1 MKRICAITMARNDAF
16 FLKKWIS
23 YYGKELG
30 EENLYVFLDGEDQ
43 SLPYDTGKVNVIIR
57 KRVSQEVTVADRTR
71 IGFLNE
77 QAHKLLEKYDL
88 VIGGDA
94 DELLVVDP
102 KVGKS
107 LVEYLS
113 TAKCKPCISG
123 LGIDVGQHLKEE
135 LPIDDTKP
143 FLSQRKYALMDSQY
157 TKPVVVSER
166 VNWGAGFHRVKGR
179 NYRIDKNLYLF
190 HFGSVDEG
198 IYKAKFND
206 QERISEG
213 WTKHMNQRYRTIR
226 LVTIKKALDGDKY
239 LPVARF
245 LQTLIRHP
253 FMCTRPYMY
262 FWKMIIRIPERFS
275 SVV

>member
-23 YYGKELG
+23 YYGRELG
-30 EENLYVFLDGEDQ
+30 EENLYLFLDGEDQ
-43 SLPYDTGKVNVIIR
+43 SLPYDTGKVNVVVR
-57 KRVSQEVTVADRTR
+57 KRVSQEVTVGDHTR

-143 FLSQRKYALMDSQY
+143 VLSQRKYALMDSQY

-166 VNWGAGFHRVKGR
+166 VHWGAGFHRVKGR

-226 LVTIKKALDGDKY
+226 LVTNKKALDGDKF

-275 SVV
+275 STV

>member
-1 MKRICAITMARNDAF
+1 MARNDAF

-23 YYGKELG
+23 YYGRELG
-30 EENLYVFLDGEDQ
+30 EENLFVYLDGEDQ
-43 SLPYDTGKVNVIIR
+43 SLPYDTGKVNVIVR

-166 VNWGAGFHRVKGR
+166 VHWGAGFHRVKGR

-206 QERISEG
+206 QERINEG

-226 LVTIKKALDGDKY
+226 LVTIKKALDGDKF

-275 SVV
+275 SIV

>member
-1 MKRICAITMARNDAF
+1 MARNDAF

-30 EENLYVFLDGEDQ
+30 EENLYLFLDGEDQ
-43 SLPYDTGKVNVIIR
+43 SLPYDTGKVNVVVR
-57 KRVSQEVTVADRTR
+57 KRVSQEVTVGDRTR

-166 VNWGAGFHRVKGR
+166 VHWGAGFHRVKGR

-226 LVTIKKALDGDKY
+226 LVTNKKALDGDKF

-275 SVV
+275 STV